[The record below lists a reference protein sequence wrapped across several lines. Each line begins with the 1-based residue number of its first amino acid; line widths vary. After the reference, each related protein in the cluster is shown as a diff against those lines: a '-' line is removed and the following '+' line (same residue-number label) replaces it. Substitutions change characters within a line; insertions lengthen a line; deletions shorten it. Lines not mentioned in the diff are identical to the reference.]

1 MSDALPPL
9 GASYSKQRRGHLIP
23 RHASIQRWIKDERG
37 ITGLETAIILIA
49 FVVVASVFAY
59 TVITAGIYSSQKSN
73 EAVNAAIEEVRSSV
87 RTTGNILAYRG
98 DVDTDGVASSTV
110 DRVPVVVSVSLELR
124 VAINGVPIDVTP
136 PYQLNVTNGS
146 LESSGLTNTLVVDY
160 LSQEIQLENA
170 AWTVAFT
177 GAADGDFSL
186 EAAERATLTVWLV
199 EYDYDVSGG
208 LYYRLGADADD
219 PFIDDASGLLGKYKQ
234 FTLEISPVRGAP
246 FQVDRLTPQA
256 LNPIINLH

>member
-1 MSDALPPL
+1 MSDALPL
-9 GASYSKQRRGHLIP
+9 LRASHSKHRRGHLIP
-23 RHASIQRWIKDERG
+23 PHASIQRWTTDERG
-37 ITGLETAIILIA
+37 VTGLETAIILIA

-87 RTTGNILAYRG
+87 RTTGNVLAYRG
-98 DVDTDGVASSTV
+98 DVDTDGVASTTL
-110 DRVPVVVSVSLELR
+110 DRVAVVASVSLELR

-136 PYQLNVTNGS
+136 PYQLSATDGS

-160 LSQEIQLENA
+160 LGRGTQLQNA
-170 AWTVAFT
+170 AWTVSFS
-177 GAADGDFSL
+177 GAEDGDFSL
-186 EAAERATLTVWLV
+186 EPAERATLTVWLV

-219 PFIDDASGLLGKYKQ
+219 PFIDDAGGLLGKYKP

-246 FQVDRLTPQA
+246 FQVDRVTPQS
-256 LNPIINLH
+256 LNAIINLH